1 MSGYVPVLIALVF
14 AMGLGIALWL
24 LTTLFGPKNTAGGV
38 DLFPRRNRSQSHTEP
53 FECGN
58 PGGEGFRQ
66 RFTVKFYAVALLF
79 VLFDVEAVFLYP
91 WATIFRQLGLF
102 GFIEMSIFVGV
113 LALGLVY
120 VWRKGA
126 LEWT

>member
-1 MSGYVPVLIALVF
+1 MSPYLPVLYALLF
-14 AMGLGIALWL
+14 AFGIGFALWGL
-24 LTTLFGPKNTAGGV
+24 ASILGPKSASGGLA
-38 DLFPRRNRSQSHTEP
+38 LFPQKDRSRSHLEP

-58 PGGEGFRQ
+58 PGTEFRR

-91 WATIFRQLGLF
+91 WATIFKTLGLF
-102 GFIEMSIFVGV
+102 GFVEMSLFVFI